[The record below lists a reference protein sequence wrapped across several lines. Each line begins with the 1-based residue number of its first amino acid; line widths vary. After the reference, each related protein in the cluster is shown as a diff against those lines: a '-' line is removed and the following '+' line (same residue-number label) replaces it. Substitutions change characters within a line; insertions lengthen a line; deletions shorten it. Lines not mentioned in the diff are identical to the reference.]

1 MMNFTLGAFWDGLK
15 HLQHELQITREHVAS
30 GLGLVI
36 ISEDDRSRLQ
46 RNMQFAIRWC
56 VEELQLQTAERVC
69 SEIRFVLVKEICRW
83 SDINTL
89 LEELWKT
96 LEWETKLEHF
106 FHYYRE
112 DAKRIENVDEEWKSV
127 ISAFPSSRK
136 EIIAALDCFALGD
149 YPGCV
154 FHMMR
159 IAELGLRAIAGERGI
174 KKLSGKRGQ
183 PKPIEW
189 GTWNEVFDA
198 IENQLKVIRQGNQG
212 PKRDAALSF
221 YDTALSDLR
230 RMRDLYRDPTMHFR
244 ETYNKGE
251 AHDAIVRANGLMTTL
266 APYLN
271 ETKPRKIRWG
281 L

>member
-1 MMNFTLGAFWDGLK
+1 M
-15 HLQHELQITREHVAS
+15 
-30 GLGLVI
+30 
-36 ISEDDRSRLQ
+36 
-46 RNMQFAIRWC
+46 
-56 VEELQLQTAERVC
+56 
-69 SEIRFVLVKEICRW
+69 
-83 SDINTL
+83 
-89 LEELWKT
+89 
-96 LEWETKLEHF
+96 
-106 FHYYRE
+106 
-112 DAKRIENVDEEWKSV
+112 
-127 ISAFPSSRK
+127 
-136 EIIAALDCFALGD
+136 AALDCFALGD

-159 IAELGLRAIAGERGI
+159 ISELGLRAIAGERGI
-174 KKLSGKRGQ
+174 KTLTGKRGQ

-198 IENQLKVIRQGNQG
+198 IENQLKAIRQGNQG

-244 ETYNKGE
+244 ETYDKGE
-251 AHDAIVRANGLMTTL
+251 AYDAIVRTNGLMTTL